1 MAEKGGRSILSK
13 LSHILPQPKND
24 VMEYLR
30 GINVVSCGGNG
41 RKWTKFVSRKLRRAL
56 CSVGYMQ
63 YSVGY
68 ICNVQYTAIL
78 PVFYALHIAVSS
90 HS

>member
-1 MAEKGGRSILSK
+1 MVAEKGRRPKST
-13 LSHILPQPKND
+13 HISSPRLKND
-24 VMEYLR
+24 VIEYLR

-63 YSVGY
+63 CAILSSFEGSNTAIYSVM
-68 ICNVQYTAIL
+68 
-78 PVFYALHIAVSS
+78 YALLRAV
-90 HS
+90 